1 MPDPDAVSL
10 QSCNAPLL
18 EIPESKAAAFN
29 NGFLGRFRDKDQ
41 RPKYFQG
48 WRMGITLCAATAS
61 SILTVNVVLI
71 VFAFIKYGLH
81 DGLGTLQE
89 GNCHTTKDL
98 SLWLHLA
105 INVLSTLLL
114 GASNYGVQ
122 CLTSP
127 TREEI
132 DTAHGQH
139 VWLDIGVPSVRNLG
153 RIALSK
159 TALWYLLAASS
170 IPLHLLWNSAVFS
183 TLSAQDYAVFAASP
197 DLFNVA
203 GLNWSA
209 PIPGVNQEDY
219 TLGSFLNASSWQKLD
234 NYTCIQAYKQKFVS
248 NRGDVL
254 VLISGM
260 NASMPIELLAES
272 NSWYDVCG
280 PRGCDPD
287 QNLATSANWMMNPLG
302 YDNGENYLIQYCLSK
317 PVEERCRVQFSIVI
331 MGVVIGCNFV
341 KAWCLFSTLWIQKS
355 QPLVTLGDSIDSFLD
370 TVDPTTENKCLGGN
384 VCFSRKQWGKGPVEW
399 QGQRYRWFSG
409 ASVKRWVTCN
419 LL

>member
-10 QSCNAPLL
+10 QSCNALLL
-18 EIPESKAAAFN
+18 ETPESEAAAFN
-29 NGFLGRFRDKDQ
+29 SGLLGGLRDENQ

-48 WRMGITLCAATAS
+48 WRMGIILCAATA
-61 SILTVNVVLI
+61 IIVLTVNIVLI
-71 VFAFIKYGLH
+71 VFASIKYDLH
-81 DGLGTLQE
+81 DGFGTLQE
-89 GNCHTTKDL
+89 GDCHTTKDL

-114 GASNYGVQ
+114 GASNYGMQ

-139 VWLDIGVPSVRNLG
+139 VWLDIGVPSVRNLR
-153 RIALSK
+153 RIAPSK

-183 TLSAQDYAVFAASP
+183 TLSAQDYWVFAISP
-197 DLFNVA
+197 DLFNIA
-203 GLNWSA
+203 GLNWST
-209 PIPGVNQEDY
+209 PVPEMFNENY
-219 TLGSFLNASSWQKLD
+219 TLGTFRNASSWQKLD
-234 NYTCIQAYKQKFVS
+234 FHACFQAYDQKFVS

-254 VLISGM
+254 LITSDM
-260 NASMPIELLAES
+260 NNASVPIEVVAVENS
-272 NSWYDVCG
+272 NPAYWTDSTYWTDYF
-280 PRGCDPD
+280 
-287 QNLATSANWMMNPLG
+287 G
-302 YDNGENYLIQYCLSK
+302 YGGNSSIQYCLSK

-331 MGVVIGCNFV
+331 MGVVIGCNFL
-341 KAWCLFSTLWIQKS
+341 KASCLLSTMWIQKS
-355 QPLVTLGDSIDSFLD
+355 QPLVTLGDSIDSFLN
-370 TVDPTTENKCLGGN
+370 TVDPTTENKCLVGKS
-384 VCFSRKQWGKGPVEW
+384 CFSRKQWGKCPVEW